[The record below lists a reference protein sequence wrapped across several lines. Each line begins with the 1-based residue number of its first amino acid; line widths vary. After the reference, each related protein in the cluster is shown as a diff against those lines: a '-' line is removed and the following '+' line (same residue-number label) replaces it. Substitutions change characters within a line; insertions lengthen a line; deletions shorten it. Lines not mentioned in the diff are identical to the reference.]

1 MTIEVPPTAATTV
14 VDAPVKPNDAKTEEP
29 TLSIQIEPPTAS
41 NENPE
46 NLVTPNEEKPTSAK
60 RKALFNNPFK
70 GTKKEA
76 STTDTPTAHTA
87 ETPKG
92 PVHAEEKAA
101 AAAAAATATGAT
113 SGTTTGENK
122 IAKGLGNLYTRIK
135 VIRTLISTL
144 LATCHDQHLF

>member
-14 VDAPVKPNDAKTEEP
+14 VETPAKPDETKTEEP

-46 NLVTPNEEKPTSAK
+46 DLVTPNEEKQPTSAK

-70 GTKKEA
+70 VTKKEA
-76 STTDTPTAHTA
+76 TTPDTPTAHTA
-87 ETPKG
+87 DAPKEH
-92 PVHAEEKAA
+92 VHAEEKAA
-101 AAAAAATATGAT
+101 AAAATATGAAS
-113 SGTTTGENK
+113 SGTGENK

-135 VIRTLISTL
+135 VN
-144 LATCHDQHLF
+144 H